1 MKKLLKNGS
10 VSSILIAIVGL
21 VLLLMPSLT
30 NKIIVYGIGIVLL
43 IYGLCRILRYVT
55 TKDAAQALAGHDL
68 SIGLILAVTG
78 LFMLIYSSVVIG
90 ILPFLFGLFLIY
102 GGARSIQTAFDIR
115 RFRGPHWVVH
125 LVIGIIFAVAGIE
138 AIRDPFS
145 TAQLLTRFVG
155 LCLLLLGIYM
165 FLANRKVNELRA
177 EYMAEENI
185 IDQDSIIG

>member
-1 MKKLLKNGS
+1 M
-10 VSSILIAIVGL
+10 
-21 VLLLMPSLT
+21 
-30 NKIIVYGIGIVLL
+30 
-43 IYGLCRILRYVT
+43 
-55 TKDAAQALAGHDL
+55 
-68 SIGLILAVTG
+68 
-78 LFMLIYSSVVIG
+78 
-90 ILPFLFGLFLIY
+90 FGLFLIY

-115 RFRGPHWVVH
+115 RFRGPRWVVH